1 MRINYTFENLGA
13 YQKEKIGTQG
23 DTLGYRTKTQI
34 LQSQNK
40 FLKIKCQMLFSYC
53 LPGKDEFIQLQIS
66 T

>member
-1 MRINYTFENLGA
+1 MRNYTFENVGA
-13 YQKEKIGTQG
+13 RRKGRIETQG
-23 DTLGYRTKTQI
+23 YTLSYRTMTRI

-40 FLKIKCQMLFSYC
+40 FLKIKCRMLYFYS